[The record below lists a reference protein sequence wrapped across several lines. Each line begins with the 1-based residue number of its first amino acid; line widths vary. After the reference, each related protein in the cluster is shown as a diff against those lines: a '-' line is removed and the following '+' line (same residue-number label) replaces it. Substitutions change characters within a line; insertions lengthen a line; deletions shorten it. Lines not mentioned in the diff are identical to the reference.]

1 VIEFARHVWAI
12 FLRGWRVSPGRMAL
26 AFGLI
31 ALTYLSLPLVPLAL
45 KEVTDA
51 VVAHDAHNAGL
62 YAAALPL
69 IALLNI
75 AGNRISHVVWVE
87 LCDLCLID
95 CVDELGS
102 LSQGSRGL
110 DHHERADFADRM
122 EMLRNEG
129 NPLYRGVQV
138 VMNLIS
144 LAAQFALTIFLLA
157 RLQPVLLLLLAL
169 GVVPLLTNRW
179 AWNRMNAA
187 YVATAPNSRLS
198 THLLGLATSPQAA
211 KEIRVFGLEDEMRRR
226 LAESHRNQE
235 EPLARARRDEM
246 LISAA
251 GQSVFALGYIG
262 GLLLVVR
269 GAIGGHHSVGDVVL
283 AVTLAAQVNGLVF
296 QAAGVLQFVQL
307 SAKAYGRLAWLRMLV
322 NDLYP
327 RAAKTREVPQLIQDG
342 IRLERVAF
350 RYPGTNTDVLSD
362 VDLHLPAGTTV
373 AFVGENGAGKSTLVK
388 LLCRFYDPTD
398 GRITIDGVDL
408 AELSPEEWRERIAAG
423 FQDFVRYAFVARE
436 SIGVGDITAIDD
448 EAAVLAALERAD
460 ARNLVARL
468 SAGLDTQLG
477 REGGDGVEL
486 SGGQWQKVA
495 LGRAMMRTTPL
506 LLILDEPTSALD
518 AHAEHVLF
526 ERYVA
531 SARAVAHATGGIAI
545 FVSHR
550 FSTVRMAD
558 HIVVVDCGSIVEH
571 GTHDQ
576 LVANGRLY
584 ADLYKLQAAAYGK

>member
-1 VIEFARHVWAI
+1 MT
-12 FLRGWRVSPGRMAL
+12 LS
-26 AFGLI
+26 FGLI
-31 ALTYLSLPLVPLAL
+31 VLTYLSLPLVPLVL
-45 KEVTDA
+45 KQVTDA
-51 VVAHDAHNAGL
+51 VIAHDAHKAGL

-75 AGNRISHVVWVE
+75 AGARISHVVWVE

-95 CVDELGS
+95 AVDELGQ

-138 VMNLIS
+138 AMNLFA
-144 LAAQFALTIFLLA
+144 LAAQFALTVLLLA
-157 RLQPVLLLLLAL
+157 RVQPVLLLLLAL
-169 GVVPLLTNRW
+169 GIVPLLTGRW
-179 AWNRMNAA
+179 AWNRTNEAFGAA
-187 YVATAPNSRLS
+187 APQLRLS
-198 THLLGLATSPQAA
+198 SHLLGLAVSPQAA
-211 KEIRVFGLEDEMRRR
+211 KEIRVFGLEDEMRKR
-226 LAESHRNQE
+226 LAESHHDLQRQ
-235 EPLARARRDEM
+235 LGRARRKGM
-246 LISAA
+246 FVIAA
-251 GQSVFALGYIG
+251 GQSLFALGYIG

-269 GAIGGHHSVGDVVL
+269 GAINGHQSVGDVVL

-307 SAKAYGRLAWLRMLV
+307 SAKAYGRLAWLRKLV

-327 RAAKTREVPQLIQDG
+327 RVERTRDVPQVINDG
-342 IRLERVAF
+342 IRLEGVSF
-350 RYPGTNTDVLSD
+350 RYPGQSSVVLD
-362 VDLHLPAGTTV
+362 NVDLHLPAGATV

-388 LLCRFYDPTD
+388 LFCRFYEPTE
-398 GRITIDGVDL
+398 GRITVDGVDL
-408 AELSPEEWRERIAAG
+408 AEFHSIEWRERIAAG
-423 FQDFVRYAFVARE
+423 FQDFVRFSFVARE
-436 SIGVGDITAIDD
+436 SVGVGDIDAVGD
-448 EAAVLAALERAD
+448 ERAVLAALDRAD
-460 ARNLVARL
+460 ARELVARL
-468 SAGLDTQLG
+468 PAGLDTQLG
-477 REGGDGVEL
+477 KEVGDGVEL
-486 SGGQWQKVA
+486 SGGQWQKIA
-495 LGRAMMRTTPL
+495 LGRAMMRTKPL

-531 SARAVAHATGGIAI
+531 SARSVAEATGGIAI

-558 HIVVVDCGSIVEH
+558 HIVVIDGGRIAEH
-571 GTHDQ
+571 GTHHE

-584 ADLYKLQAAAYGK
+584 AELYAMQASAYAQ